1 MANVYTTNPI
11 LIDTFSGDLDI
22 GNLAFGL
29 SATPFYIKKLVFSD
43 PTAADIILLKDNRLA
58 VVAEIQCTT
67 TNLPIQQDFNAG
79 YCSQGLKIVAT
90 DCTVTTGK
98 LLIYV

>member
-1 MANVYTTNPI
+1 MANVYSTNPI
-11 LIDTFSGDLDI
+11 VIDTFSGDLDI

-29 SATPFYIKKLVFSD
+29 SASPFYIKKLVFSD
-43 PTAADIILLKDNRLA
+43 PTAADLIVLKDNRLA
-58 VVAEIQCTT
+58 VVAEIQVTT
-67 TNLPIQQDFNAG
+67 TNLPVQQDFDGG
-79 YCSQGLKIVAT
+79 YCCQGLKIVAA